1 MERNNEIIK
10 SELIEDS
17 SDISKK
23 IITFEDGKLLCD
35 GIEISIA
42 EAEDIIKA
50 QVEALDKKVEVELS
64 SNLNLDKEDI
74 DDLSTL
80 MIETKYKIS
89 ENNVKFFDLQ
99 EYYDVSKMIDDGTV
113 LCTRVLTPFL
123 LKKMRLDF
131 GTDKETETEIVNIK
145 WKGNINN
152 DPNYEPDLEEQIST
166 TFIIFIEE
174 FVKKNAKFIFPT
186 SLNIDYENIFV
197 DVYQDVSFKIEI
209 KKEDLNISFNIYQ
222 NNDLSSENPFNYI
235 GTSLKIGEI
244 IIQDNIEVLDKRKD
258 NKFKFAQSL
267 ENIIIKQLRF
277 LKNAIKEEIN
287 YSLEKSLLKASD
299 RLYYAQKIKKDCNKI
314 LDEKT
319 FLKLEKIII
328 DLSSKI
334 NSLDYLQE
342 EKILEEKEFETKQ
355 LKEEYDDKLK
365 EIDSLLRKS
374 LLKTFSANESNSK
387 FVTKYT
393 EKNFFLETSLSN
405 QKITLVINNLQFIN
419 LSSINTIGT
428 GKNDITS
435 LEVVGKDIYD
445 KIKNTAFFAFLPIIT
460 RQIENIFLNTKTK
473 KTNFKEI
480 ELLLKE
486 MFYALK
492 KEINEEEKGIEIYQ
506 KINKILDFLHE
517 YDDKVI
523 IQILDIIDLILKELD
538 YEMIKNLDFV
548 LSSYKEKYINQYYKL
563 IREQENSIIE
573 SVNDIKKIVHSMI
586 YSNFLFLSVFKYNIE
601 KDMVKIDK
609 IEEKIKILS
618 DNLSEDILLGS
629 FSRKILSLMNI
640 SKVSRDELFK
650 NNLESII
657 IDMNK
662 IRFNR

>member
-10 SELIEDS
+10 SEFIEDS

-23 IITFEDGKLLCD
+23 IITFEDGKLFCD

-42 EAEDIIKA
+42 EAEAIIKA

-99 EYYDVSKMIDDGTV
+99 EYYDVSKMIDDGTD

-123 LKKMRLDF
+123 LKKMKLDF
-131 GTDKETETEIVNIK
+131 GTDKENETERFNIK
-145 WKGNINN
+145 WKGNIHN
-152 DPNYEPDLEEQIST
+152 DPNYKPDLEEQIST
-166 TFIIFIEE
+166 AFVIFIEE
-174 FVKKNAKFIFPT
+174 FIKRNSKLIFPT
-186 SLNIDYENIFV
+186 TLNIDYDNIFV
-197 DVYQDVSFKIEI
+197 EI
-209 KKEDLNISFNIYQ
+209 HNNISFEIKIKKD
-222 NNDLSSENPFNYI
+222 DLYICFFVFKKDISPQNPFNYI

-244 IIQDNIEVLDKRKD
+244 VIQEDIDVLDKRYD
-258 NKFKFAQSL
+258 NKFKFAQTL

-299 RLYYAQKIKKDCNKI
+299 RLFYAEKIKKYCIKI
-314 LDEKT
+314 LDAKT
-319 FLKLEKIII
+319 SLKLEKIII

-342 EKILEEKEFETKQ
+342 EKKLEENEFEIKQ

-365 EIDSLLRKS
+365 EVDSLLRKA
-374 LLKTFSANESNSK
+374 LLKVFSSSESNSK

-393 EKNFFLETSLSN
+393 EKSFFLETSLSN

-435 LEVVGKDIYD
+435 LDVVGKDIYD

-486 MFYALK
+486 MFYTLK
-492 KEINEEEKGIEIYQ
+492 KEINEEEKGIELYQ
-506 KINKILDFLHE
+506 KINKTLDFLHE

-523 IQILDIIDLILKELD
+523 IQILDVLDLILKELD

-548 LSSYKEKYINQYYKL
+548 LSSYKEKYINEYYKS

-573 SVNDIKKIVHSMI
+573 SINELKKIVHSLI
-586 YSNFLFLSVFKYNIE
+586 YSNFLFLSVFKYNVE
-601 KDMVKIDK
+601 KDIIKIDK
-609 IEEKIKILS
+609 IGEKIKILS
-618 DNLSEDILLGS
+618 DNLSEDIILGS

-640 SKVSRDELFK
+640 SNVSRDELFK